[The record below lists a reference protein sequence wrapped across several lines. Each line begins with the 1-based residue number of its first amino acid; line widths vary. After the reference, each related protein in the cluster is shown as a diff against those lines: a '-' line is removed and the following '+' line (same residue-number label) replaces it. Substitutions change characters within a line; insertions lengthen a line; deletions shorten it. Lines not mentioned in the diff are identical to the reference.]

1 MWNWFRN
8 SNVIMILGSLFLCT
22 RVCFTDFF
30 YVSQCLMEFQVLFTG
45 INQCLFLSVF
55 GFWSVWILLQY
66 LPLIWNKVNLSYQL
80 IEISS
85 PFPFS
90 LLSQV
95 YQLCSRVAVCSRV
108 RNFWFS
114 LWMSLCFKFVFC
126 LSSLVCLGLFS
137 RLSFFLNSVFF
148 SSAFFANN
156 VLLDMLRNRYS
167 RIDELEQEVMD
178 RPKIVD
184 EGMKLQNNLLV

>member
-8 SNVIMILGSLFLCT
+8 SNVIMILGSFFLCA

-45 INQCLFLSVF
+45 INQCLPECFWLLVRLDSFTVSPTDLEQGESLLSINWNFFPFSFFLSVT
-55 GFWSVWILLQY
+55 GVR
-66 LPLIWNKVNLSYQL
+66 
-80 IEISS
+80 
-85 PFPFS
+85 
-90 LLSQV
+90 
-95 YQLCSRVAVCSRV
+95 SRVAVCSRV
-108 RNFWFS
+108 RNFWFF
-114 LWMSLCFKFVFC
+114 LWMSLCVKFVFC